1 VIVPFCW
8 KPLSGINSQ
17 LKTIPG
23 PDQMSLKTK
32 LSSEFQE
39 RIKYRGFR
47 YFRDSG
53 VEILE
58 HSDSHLLAKVHGT
71 EPYLVRLAV
80 EQNTLYVT
88 CTCPHFADGE
98 ACKHLWATI
107 LTVDN
112 GQYLSEALSR
122 PRLYLF
128 FDFQTAEQLEDLA
141 ASQTSSGASRS
152 YSDQMRSSLISKTIN
167 QPQLRPPPP
176 PKPVEP
182 EWQRQLSLLSN
193 NVRTQLDA
201 RADDWN
207 GREIFY
213 LIDPD
218 TTRRNRRLTFE
229 IGYRELTM
237 KGEWGKIKTQ
247 RIPLKAIDAL
257 TDTPDKQILT
267 ILFGAKEG
275 YWGIYDYG
283 YTQHALSNWYSL
295 SAALEQLL
303 MPMMCATGRCFLRSG
318 RTNADLQVIN
328 WDAGPPWQLWLT
340 LKQSYSRNAAA
351 AGSNQQHEIP
361 GEYSLSA
368 ILRRDSEQRKLS
380 SLILSTEVTVIGQD
394 FRAARIDSQATGAW
408 ADAFS
413 KTGELK
419 VPAKDVQELI
429 SHLVTLPA
437 PPRLDLPEELRF
449 ERVCFPPAPHLI
461 VRRPKYAYSSQSR
474 LEAELFF
481 NYQGKA
487 ISFQE
492 RSEGFYDRDAHR
504 MIERDWAAESNA
516 AELLKPLGFRI
527 TKDYD
532 GNRSLNITTKKLP
545 RAVSTLV
552 GRGWKVEAEGKLY
565 RNPGFSSLWV
575 SSGIDWF
582 ELHGSV
588 NFGDGLEAKLPDL
601 LSALRKG
608 ESMVALGDG
617 SFGLLPEDWL
627 KKYGL
632 LASLGTVNDDHLR
645 FQKSQTGLLDAMLA
659 AQPEITCDLAFTRVR
674 EEWQNFK
681 GIEPVMEPPGFVGR
695 LRGYQREGLGWFK
708 FLEHFGFGGC
718 LADDMGLG
726 KTVQVLALLESRRN
740 GSSQKGFGGKS
751 RKKRGAEFTK
761 SSQTTIQ
768 PSLVVVPRS
777 LVFNWQQE
785 AARFTPSLRLL
796 IHTGQERIKDS
807 KHFENYDLVITTYG
821 TLRRD
826 AVHFQDAEFD
836 FVILD
841 ESQAIKNAGT
851 ESAKATRLLKGKHR
865 LALSGTPIENH
876 LGELWSLFEFLNPG
890 MLGTSSVFQTSIAAR
905 RVPNDETLKLLT
917 RALRPFLL
925 RRTKEKVAK
934 ELPEKIEQTIYCEME
949 GSQRKHYDE
958 LRNYYRALLLER
970 VERDGINRSKI
981 QILEALLRLRQ
992 AACHPALVTGGS
1004 DEGPS
1009 AKLDVLIPKL
1019 HEVVEEEHKALV
1031 FSQFTSLLAIVR
1043 RRLGRE
1049 GIEYEYLDGKTR
1061 DRGSAVERFQN
1072 DPKCKLF
1079 LISLKAGGQGLNLTA
1094 AEYVFLLDPWWNP
1107 AVEAQA
1113 IDRAH
1118 RIGQT
1123 RRVIAYRLI
1132 ARDTVE
1138 EKVLELQ
1145 ATKRE
1150 LADAIINADNSLI
1163 RNITGEDLRL
1173 LLS

>member
-1 VIVPFCW
+1 
-8 KPLSGINSQ
+8 
-17 LKTIPG
+17 
-23 PDQMSLKTK
+23 MSLKTK
-32 LSSEFQE
+32 LSSEFRE
-39 RIKYRGFR
+39 RIKYRGFQ
-47 YFRDSG
+47 YFSDQG

-58 HSDSHLLAKVHGT
+58 HSDSHLLAKVRGT

-80 EQNTLYVT
+80 EENTLYVT
-88 CTCPHFADGE
+88 CTCPYFADGE
-98 ACKHLWATI
+98 PCKHLWATI
-107 LTVDN
+107 LTVDT
-112 GQYLSEALSR
+112 GQYLSQAQSR
-122 PRLYLF
+122 PRLSLF

-141 ASQTSSGASRS
+141 ASQTSSGARRS
-152 YSDQMRSSLISKTIN
+152 YSDQMLSSLISKTIN
-167 QPQLRPPPP
+167 QLRPPLP

-182 EWQRQLSLLSN
+182 EWQHHLSLLGDHM
-193 NVRTQLDA
+193 RRQLDEQE
-201 RADDWN
+201 DDWKS
-207 GREIFY
+207 REIFY

-218 TTRRNRRLTFE
+218 TTRRNRRLNIE

-257 TDTPDKQILT
+257 TDTPDGQILT

-275 YWGIYDYG
+275 YWGAYDYG
-283 YTQHALSNWYSL
+283 YSHQALSNWYSL

-303 MPMMCATGRCFLRSG
+303 MPMLCATGRCVLRSG
-318 RTNADLQVIN
+318 KSNAHLQVIE

-340 LKQSYSRNAAA
+340 LKQSYSQSAAA
-351 AGSNQQHEIP
+351 PGSNQQHEIP
-361 GEYSLSA
+361 GEYFLSA
-368 ILRRDSEQRKLS
+368 VLRRDSEQLNLS
-380 SLILSTEVTVIGQD
+380 SLILSTEVVVIGPD
-394 FRAARIDSQATGAW
+394 FRAARVDSPATGAW
-408 ADAFS
+408 ADAVS
-413 KTGELK
+413 KTGELR
-419 VPAKDVQELI
+419 VPAEDVQELI

-437 PPRLDLPEELRF
+437 PPKLDLPEELRF
-449 ERVCFPPAPHLI
+449 ERVCFPPVPHLI
-461 VRRPKYAYSSQSR
+461 VRRPKYSSIQSR

-481 NYQGKA
+481 NYQGKT
-487 ISFQE
+487 ISLQE
-492 RSEGFYDRDAHR
+492 QSKGFYDRDAHR
-504 MIERDWAAESNA
+504 MIERDWAAENSA
-516 AELLKPLGFRI
+516 AALLKPLGFRVK
-527 TKDYD
+527 KDYD
-532 GNRSLNITTKKLP
+532 GIRSLNIATKNLP

-552 GRGWKVEAEGKLY
+552 GQGWKVEAEGKLY

-588 NFGDGLEAKLPDL
+588 NFGVGLEAKLPEL
-601 LSALRKG
+601 LAALRKG

-632 LASLGTVNDDHLR
+632 LASLGTVKDDHLR

-659 AQPEITCDLAFTRVR
+659 AQPEITCDLAFKRVR
-674 EEWQNFK
+674 EEWQSFK
-681 GIEPVMEPPGFVGR
+681 GIEPVMEPAGFVGM
-695 LRGYQREGLGWFK
+695 LRDYQREGLGWFK

-726 KTVQVLALLESRRN
+726 KTVQVLALLASRRN
-740 GSSQKGFGGKS
+740 GSSQEGLS
-751 RKKRGAEFTK
+751 ANQRKKRGAELTE
-761 SSQTTIQ
+761 SSQTTTS

-777 LVFNWQQE
+777 LIFNWQQE
-785 AARFTPSLRLL
+785 AERFTPSLRLL
-796 IHTGQERIKDS
+796 IHTGGDRIRDS
-807 KHFENYDLVITTYG
+807 KHFEKYDLVITTYG

-826 AVHFQDAEFD
+826 AVYFQDTEFD

-890 MLGTSSVFQTSIAAR
+890 MLGTSSVFQNSIAAR
-905 RVPNDETLKLLT
+905 QVPNDETLELLT

-925 RRTKEKVAK
+925 RRTKEQVAR

-949 GSQRKHYDE
+949 GHQRKHYDE
-958 LRNYYRALLLER
+958 LLNYYRASLLER

-1019 HEVVEEEHKALV
+1019 REVVEEEHKALV
-1031 FSQFTSLLAIVR
+1031 FSQFTTLLAIVR

-1049 GIEYEYLDGKTR
+1049 GTEYEYLDGKTR

-1079 LISLKAGGQGLNLTA
+1079 LISLKAGGLGLNLTA